1 MSESILS
8 QIHGPEDLCVLKTS
22 QLSSLAGEIREEL
35 CRLSDH
41 RAVHFASNLGVVE
54 LSIALHSVFDF
65 SKDRLLWDTGH
76 QCYPHKILTGRFDK
90 LHTIRTKGGL
100 MGFPNPAESPYDLM
114 MTGHAGCSIGTVL
127 GLSCGDELNGRSD
140 RHSVAVIGDG
150 AFSSGVVF
158 ESMNHIGWLKK
169 NLTVILN
176 DNKMS
181 ICPRVGGLALYL
193 DRLRMMPSYLGL
205 KQSVHQFLN
214 HVPLFKHSTESFL
227 GHLKAAIKAGLL
239 GGMLFEELGFRYIG
253 PIDGHNIEQLQNM
266 FRLVRNYEEPVLLH
280 VFTEKGRG
288 YIPAELDPTTYHAP
302 SPEVMKNG
310 TKSVGNRE
318 WEAESGKGKD
328 HPDSTTPHS
337 VHPAPPFPENDG
349 DCEPNEPSS
358 YTFWVREA
366 ILREMRR
373 NEKVCVITAAMCQGN
388 MLEPVRDEFPTRF
401 FDVGICESHAVVFA
415 AGLAKAGMLPIVNIY
430 STFLQ
435 RGYDQIFQEISLQ
448 NLPVVFLMDRAGLS
462 GPDGPTHHGVFD
474 IPILRPFPNL
484 VLMSPG
490 DPTDVGAM
498 LEFVFNGEKDSC
510 ANTFPVAIR
519 YPKSTASPIPREF
532 LPVEAGKAEVLSCGK
547 DGTLVVYGGLLETA
561 LAAAITL
568 RVEDS
573 LDFGVIN
580 ARFAKPIDADT
591 IFAQLEGG
599 KPLVTVEEGMLAGGF
614 GSAVLEAAA
623 DRRLE
628 TCNIYRL
635 GIPDRYV
642 QHAERGELL
651 AELGLDEPGI
661 VAFCREIK
669 RRIVS
674 LHY

>member
-8 QIHGPEDLCVLKTS
+8 QIRGPEDLRELKSS
-22 QLSSLAGEIREEL
+22 QLARLAKDIREEL

-65 SKDRLLWDTGH
+65 SKDRLVWDTGH

-90 LHTIRTKGGL
+90 LHTIRAKGGL
-100 MGFPNPAESPYDLM
+100 MGYPNPAESPYDLM
-114 MTGHAGCSIGTVL
+114 MTGHAGCSVGTIL
-127 GLSCGDELNGRSD
+127 GLACGDELNGEFG

-158 ESMNHIGWLKK
+158 EAMNHVGWLKK

-181 ICPRVGGLALYL
+181 ICPRVGGISLYL
-193 DRLRMMPSYLGL
+193 DRLRMARSYLGL
-205 KQSVHQFLN
+205 KQSVHQLLN
-214 HVPLFKHSTESFL
+214 HVPLFKNPTELFL
-227 GHLKAAIKAGLL
+227 GNLKSAIKAGLT

-253 PIDGHNIEQLQNM
+253 PIDGHNIDQLQNM
-266 FRLVRNYEEPVLLH
+266 LKLVRNYEEPVLLH

-288 YIPAELDPTTYHAP
+288 YTPAELDPTTYHAP
-302 SPEVMKNG
+302 TPEVKKNG
-310 TKSVGNRE
+310 TNGGSEEEKIRSPIP
-318 WEAESGKGKD
+318 A
-328 HPDSTTPHS
+328 PHS
-337 VHPAPPFPENDG
+337 PINDG
-349 DCEPNEPSS
+349 DCEPNEPNS

-366 ILREMRR
+366 LLREMRR
-373 NEKVCVITAAMCQGN
+373 NGKVCVITAAMCQGN
-388 MLEPVRDEFPTRF
+388 MLEPIRDEFPDRF

-415 AGLAKAGMLPIVNIY
+415 AGLAKTGMLPVVDIY

-435 RGYDQIFQEISLQ
+435 RGYDQIFQEVSLQ
-448 NLPVVFLMDRAGLS
+448 NLPIVFLMDRAGFA

-474 IPILRPFPNL
+474 IPMLRSFPNFM
-484 VLMSPG
+484 LMSPG
-490 DPTDVGAM
+490 DPNDVGAM
-498 LEFVFNGEKDSC
+498 LEFVLKTSPGS
-510 ANTFPVAIR
+510 PIAIR
-519 YPKSTASPIPREF
+519 YPKSTASSIAREF
-532 LPVEAGKAEVLSCGK
+532 QPVEPGKAEVLARGK

-561 LAAAITL
+561 IAATVTL

-591 IFAQLEGG
+591 IFAELESGQ
-599 KPLVTVEEGMLAGGF
+599 PLITLEEGMLAGGF
-614 GSAVLEAAA
+614 GSAVLEAASE
-623 DRRLE
+623 RRLE
-628 TCNIYRL
+628 TRNIYRM

-642 QHAERGELL
+642 QHAERNELL
-651 AELGLDEPGI
+651 TELGLDESGI
-661 VAFCREIK
+661 VAFCRAVVKVAE
-669 RRIVS
+669 
-674 LHY
+674 